1 MIQGEITVVGRIMQ
15 IAVKRGSYRKVDE
28 QTLMADGWELIY
40 SGGVND
46 DIMFDETYDVFEKV
60 LK

>member
-1 MIQGEITVVGRIMQ
+1 MIQGEIVVVGRIMQ

-28 QTLMADGWELIY
+28 QTLIADGWELIY

-46 DIMFDETYDVFEKV
+46 DIMFDESYDVFEKE